1 MEKIAKT
8 LFFCYL
14 TLFPFGVLARLPL
27 KTNWLP
33 EVNFYLTD
41 IVVGLIGLIGPIGLI
56 CKKKYKLPKL
66 AKPMMV
72 FLGITAFSLLVNIPF
87 FEKKQIL
94 VGFLYWLRLAAY
106 FGLYLMTNWTNWPN
120 WTNLLKDGL
129 LVVGGAVAV
138 FGLVQYFFWPDLTA
152 LKYLNWDPHYYR
164 LAGTFLDP
172 NFTGII
178 LVLSLFL
185 LFSYPKLTIIHY
197 SLFIIHYLA
206 LALTYSRASWLAFLG
221 GMAVI
226 LAYKK
231 KLKFLGILVLIMIL
245 TLFALPKK
253 WGGEGV
259 RLERTSSV
267 FSRLESWQNALI
279 IAKKHPFFG
288 VGFNTYRYA
297 QKKYGFLEEEEKWLV
312 SHAGAGVDNSF
323 LFVLATSGIFGLGAF
338 SWLIWEILRF
348 SFKKSIFIFASVVA
362 VLIHCLFN
370 NTFFYPWVIGWLA
383 IVLGIK

>member
-14 TLFPFGVLARLPL
+14 TLFPFGVLAQLPL
-27 KTNWLP
+27 KINWLP

-41 IVVGLIGLIGPIGLI
+41 IVVGLIGLIGSIRR
-56 CKKKYKLPKL
+56 KKYKLPKL

-106 FGLYLMTNWTNWPN
+106 FGFYLMTNWTNW
-120 WTNLLKDGL
+120 TNLKDGP

-178 LVLSLFL
+178 LVLSLIL
-185 LFSYPKLTIIHY
+185 LLSYPKLKTY
-197 SLFIIHYLA
+197 HYL
-206 LALTYSRASWLAFLG
+206 LITLHYICLFLTYSRASWLAFLG

-245 TLFALPKK
+245 TLFVLPKK

-297 QKKYGFLEEEEKWLV
+297 QKKYRFLEEEEKWLV

-338 SWLIWEILRF
+338 SLLIWEILRF
-348 SFKKSIFIFASVVA
+348 SFKKSVFIFASVVA

-370 NTFFYPWVIGWLA
+370 NTFFYPWVMGWLA
-383 IVLGIK
+383 IILGIK